1 MLAVREGLLD
11 ADDPPDEIGEV
22 VAGTAPGRRD
32 DEQVTLFKSVG
43 NAVQDLAVAIVVLE
57 EAKNLGLGTEVTL

>member
-1 MLAVREGLLD
+1 MLTTRRTRSARWWR
-11 ADDPPDEIGEV
+11 GE
-22 VAGTAPGRRD
+22 APGRRD

-57 EAKNLGLGTEVTL
+57 EAKRLKLGTEVRL